1 MQRAAVSIPSNIAE
15 GEQRYSTKDY
25 IRFLYTSR
33 GSLGELLTQL
43 EITEDLYP
51 HLKNEIMPLVAAY
64 NNVARKLNNL
74 ITSLRNR
81 LRIRKQEKKKKN
93 KKNYK
98 MDGSIVFQY
107 YHSCCCGIQIHTC
120 LFHTTDV
127 YTLLSA
133 NRRRKR
139 PQTAS

>member
-1 MQRAAVSIPSNIAE
+1 MSNNIQSYRELIVWKESRILASKVYSLTKLLPNEEKFGLSSQMQRAAVSIPSNIAE

-93 KKNYK
+93 KKT
-98 MDGSIVFQY
+98 
-107 YHSCCCGIQIHTC
+107 H
-120 LFHTTDV
+120 
-127 YTLLSA
+127 
-133 NRRRKR
+133 
-139 PQTAS
+139 